1 MSKNDQNSYFLTKC
15 PNTIMLDYEFIQILF
30 SHHLLL
36 QVSWKKFQIVD
47 MSDRLNFK
55 KSFVQFVFNIFFDSF
70 RFMQAK
76 SFMARTAL
84 SSVIH
89 QQQNVSFGNTPII
102 KRYMK
107 GIFENNP
114 TLPKNVSLIF
124 SFCNMQEIRALDI
137 QKLAQ
142 KLVTPLRRSEDPDLP

>member
-1 MSKNDQNSYFLTKC
+1 
-15 PNTIMLDYEFIQILF
+15 
-30 SHHLLL
+30 
-36 QVSWKKFQIVD
+36 
-47 MSDRLNFK
+47 
-55 KSFVQFVFNIFFDSF
+55 
-70 RFMQAK
+70 
-76 SFMARTAL
+76 
-84 SSVIH
+84 
-89 QQQNVSFGNTPII
+89 
-102 KRYMK
+102 MK